1 MFLLVASCPINTVA
15 SLHSASEPRAH
26 SWVYKV
32 DIFSAQV
39 ITFVKIMSQSKKT
52 MQIVALENR
61 HFFVLFWAQWNAMQ
75 CAAEALCSSW
85 SGTVGVFRSWEN
97 INWKRVERKS
107 KILQSS
113 GKKSLRPSLVG
124 RPIFLRPCFF
134 SPILLPRDLCRK
146 KKTLKKRLHSRLPQW
161 AYFIPKPKYNTQQG
175 MVVEVD
181 HLVDYSANRPPL
193 RLWSTAWSLQPLIE
207 YIIYNHIVSH

>member
-1 MFLLVASCPINTVA
+1 MFLLVASCPIYTVA

-75 CAAEALCSSW
+75 CAAEALCSS
-85 SGTVGVFRSWEN
+85 
-97 INWKRVERKS
+97 
-107 KILQSS
+107 
-113 GKKSLRPSLVG
+113 
-124 RPIFLRPCFF
+124 
-134 SPILLPRDLCRK
+134 
-146 KKTLKKRLHSRLPQW
+146 
-161 AYFIPKPKYNTQQG
+161 
-175 MVVEVD
+175 
-181 HLVDYSANRPPL
+181 
-193 RLWSTAWSLQPLIE
+193 
-207 YIIYNHIVSH
+207 